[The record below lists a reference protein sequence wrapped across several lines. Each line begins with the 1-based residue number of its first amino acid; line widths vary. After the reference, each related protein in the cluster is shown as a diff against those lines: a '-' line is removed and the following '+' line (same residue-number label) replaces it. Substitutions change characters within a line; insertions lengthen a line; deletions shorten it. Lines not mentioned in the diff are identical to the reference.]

1 MGWQTDDWTQKA
13 ELNNEAEAK
22 QEMEQRQLLVS
33 VPFKN
38 PTWLYL
44 GNFPLQIETNENIFY
59 KYRFRQLNMY
69 SHSTNV
75 ISELGCRAVY
85 ITLWRTLGFSTH
97 TKLQCEYIFIH
108 NPATSAVYHL

>member
-1 MGWQTDDWTQKA
+1 MT
-13 ELNNEAEAK
+13 
-22 QEMEQRQLLVS
+22 QLLVS

-85 ITLWRTLGFSTH
+85 ISHSEELWASVHTQNCSVNTYLFTTLQHLLCNIFSLSGCKVMGDVENK
-97 TKLQCEYIFIH
+97 KLHQRI
-108 NPATSAVYHL
+108 